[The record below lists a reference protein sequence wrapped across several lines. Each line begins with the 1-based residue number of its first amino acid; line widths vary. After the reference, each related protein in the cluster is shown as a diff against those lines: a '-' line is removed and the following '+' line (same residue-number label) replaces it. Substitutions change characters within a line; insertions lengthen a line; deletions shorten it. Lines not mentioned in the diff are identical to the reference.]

1 MLLSRL
7 IDIMITLKKALASPG
22 SRGGGRGGVVGSRGP
37 GVGWGIAT
45 FLPNCNKTPF
55 EGSLRAF
62 SGTVFQMFQMFQN
75 GRFMFQSVPMF
86 QMFQV
91 FQVFQMFQRSKHGDS
106 IKT

>member
-62 SGTVFQMFQMFQN
+62 SGTVFQMFQALQKRIV
-75 GRFMFQSVPMF
+75 GVPICSN
-86 QMFQV
+86 V
-91 FQVFQMFQRSKHGDS
+91 PNVPS
-106 IKT
+106 IDKLPILWYNKIGG